1 MQESLSGLEIE
12 INRHLVNSNALQGK
26 LDDLER
32 KKGEI
37 FNSISTL
44 EGKIEDYETLKIN
57 EAEKLEEMLETI
69 EDQVKRQRGIRDTI
83 RGANKLAKDAELTIT
98 QFTAKRD
105 LWKSIVTEE
114 KAIARIREMGEAG
127 ALKGYHGPLRSL
139 VKIDLKYQRAAN
151 TAASGW
157 HNAIIVEDVETALD
171 CMEGLK
177 KNKLGMTRFI
187 PLNDINPPEALS
199 LIGGSGVVGYLP
211 DIIRYND
218 EYRPAVLLI
227 WGDTFV
233 VKTKSAALDVA
244 RRGYRTVTL
253 AGDLFEATGGVLG
266 GHWRRPPDF
275 TKLIPSDESMTELST
290 TIKALRSRLSKKMSD
305 LKKSGGSLR
314 EFTGYMDHF
323 NKNIEGIDQQINETR
338 ETIKRLEKNTNTID
352 GNSAKITEEK
362 EREMGLVATLKERKE
377 KTLQEIERAKAEIAQ
392 LKGVSLSDVVGLERA
407 YDAIQLEITELRN
420 VRAQLRTDISVQ
432 TNLID
437 RYLELKTSDS
447 ENLITGWRREL
458 EALDQ
463 SRVEASARLKE
474 ESDELQELQKMLSSV
489 TSEVEATS
497 RILGQHRREVS
508 KIERQMERLTQRRTN
523 IERRSM
529 TLNVEAEKFRLQAEQ
544 RFEELARLG
553 YGDMIPLEGVDL
565 AKVERTL
572 QRIRYEKRSLGMINQ
587 LAIQAYEE
595 DAYNY
600 KMLSVRINE
609 LEEEKGSIL
618 RFIDEVEREKQEHFM
633 KAYNEICENF
643 SSFFEKLTGGGDGRL
658 ELQRPENPFSGGV
671 DLYIQF
677 PGKPMRLAGG
687 ASGGERSVAAIAY
700 LLAIQRFLKA
710 PFYLFDEIDAHLDD
724 VNTAR
729 LADVLKENATE
740 AQFLMVSLKDV
751 MVHNADK
758 IYGVFAQQGRSRVV
772 ALPMKVEVPV

>member
-1 MQESLSGLEIE
+1 
-12 INRHLVNSNALQGK
+12 
-26 LDDLER
+26 
-32 KKGEI
+32 
-37 FNSISTL
+37 
-44 EGKIEDYETLKIN
+44 
-57 EAEKLEEMLETI
+57 
-69 EDQVKRQRGIRDTI
+69 
-83 RGANKLAKDAELTIT
+83 
-98 QFTAKRD
+98 
-105 LWKSIVTEE
+105 
-114 KAIARIREMGEAG
+114 
-127 ALKGYHGPLRSL
+127 
-139 VKIDLKYQRAAN
+139 
-151 TAASGW
+151 
-157 HNAIIVEDVETALD
+157 
-171 CMEGLK
+171 
-177 KNKLGMTRFI
+177 MTRFI
-187 PLNDINPPEALS
+187 PLRDINPPEPLS
-199 LIGGSGVVGYLP
+199 EVGGSGVIGYFP

-233 VKTKSAALDVA
+233 VKNESSALDLA
-244 RRGYRTVTL
+244 RRGYRSVTL
-253 AGDLFEATGGVLG
+253 AGDLFEPAGGVLG

-275 TKLIPSDESMTELST
+275 TKLIPRDESITELST
-290 TIKALRSRLSKKMSD
+290 TIKALRSRLSSKMSD

-323 NKNIEGIDQQINETR
+323 NKNIDGIDQQIKETR
-338 ETIKRLEKNTNTID
+338 ETIQRLEKNIITID
-352 GNSAKITEEK
+352 GNSAKIAEEK
-362 EREMGLVATLKERKE
+362 EREMGLVATLQERKE
-377 KTLQEIERAKAEIAQ
+377 RTLQEIERAKAEIVQ
-392 LKGVSLSDVVGLERA
+392 LKEVSLSDVVGLERT
-407 YDAIQLEITELRN
+407 YDAILREITELRD

-437 RYLELKTSDS
+437 RYLEMKTSDS
-447 ENLITGWRREL
+447 ENLVEGWRREL
-458 EALDQ
+458 EAFEQ
-463 SRVEASARLKE
+463 SSAETSTRLE
-474 ESDELQELQKMLSSV
+474 EENAEIQELQKILDSI
-489 TSEVEATS
+489 TSDVEATS

-508 KIERQMERLTQRRTN
+508 KLDRQMERLNQRRIN
-523 IERRSM
+523 VERRTM

-544 RFEELARLG
+544 KFEELARLG
-553 YGDMIPLEGVDL
+553 YGDTISLEGVDL

-572 QRIRYEKRSLGMINQ
+572 QRIRNEKRSLGMINQ

-618 RFIDEVEREKQEHFM
+618 NFIEEIEREKTEHFM
-633 KAYNEICENF
+633 SAYNEVCENF
-643 SSFFEKLTGGGDGRL
+643 STLFEKLTGGGDGRL
-658 ELQRPENPFSGGV
+658 ELQRPESPFSGGV
-671 DLYIQF
+671 DLYLQF

-724 VNTAR
+724 LNTAR
-729 LADVLKENATE
+729 LADVLKETASE